1 MNREAERIRALN
13 DHLRTRGEGG
23 DIVITR
29 RIHALGANG
38 VIEVIRAV
46 QTFAAFEPANDPY
59 GEHDCALS
67 SRRKPASDVQDRL
80 LQSHPYRPFARRR

>member
-1 MNREAERIRALN
+1 MNTEAERIRALN
-13 DHLRTRGEGG
+13 DKLRSKGEGA
-23 DIVITR
+23 DIVITLG
-29 RIHALGANG
+29 IHSLGANG
-38 VIEVIRAV
+38 EIEVIEAV
-46 QTFAAFEPANDPY
+46 QTFPALEPANDPY